1 MGACDGPRRLEPVA
15 PAVGDRPSIGDEARP
30 GQSHGPYSTG
40 APERGARHLS
50 VTSVRQTIFPEHP
63 TVANRDRRPSTAGRS
78 TRTGSSP
85 WGRRSKRDGGSG
97 LNGRRGPTAA
107 QGVVTPAW
115 PTEDPG
121 TGGGAQRV
129 RDWLYDFFLL
139 R

>member
-30 GQSHGPYSTG
+30 GQSDGPYSTG

-63 TVANRDRRPSTAGRS
+63 TVAARDRGPRQQADLPGRAAV
-78 TRTGSSP
+78 P
-85 WGRRSKRDGGSG
+85 WARRSKRDGGSG
-97 LNGRRGPTAA
+97 LNGRARPYGRS
-107 QGVVTPAW
+107 GVVSPSW
-115 PTEDPG
+115 PMQDPG